1 MAGTAEE
8 EEEEDEIWEKEE
20 GVWVGWI
27 FLVHL
32 SWVETLLNP
41 TNSFGISFGYP
52 FRPK

>member
-32 SWVETLLNP
+32 SQAGTLLNP
-41 TNSFGISFGYP
+41 EIG
-52 FRPK
+52 RAHV